1 MAQPVKFYLVTDT
14 HFRPNNMCENNEAYR
29 DYMQYEQMCLAEN
42 EAILKATFTEIAKDK
57 DTNIVIIPGDLSKD
71 GEKQSHI
78 ELLKYLDALRKTGK
92 KIYVITARHDF
103 NQNAT
108 AFINGGRNPVEGTT
122 KEELYDLY
130 YEYGYSD
137 AVAKHEGSMS
147 YVAQIAPG
155 IRMLAL
161 DSDGETDLSQ
171 GGDKGYINS
180 DILAWAKQQAID
192 AKNSGNAMFAICHY
206 PIIPS
211 SPFFEIVKDARIE
224 NRDEVIETLADCGV
238 NLAFTGHMHIQS
250 ANVVKTK
257 KGSEFWDVCTSAL
270 VGSPAAYRKVEFDG
284 KTADIKTIK
293 VPSFEWD
300 MQGLTNDEYFD
311 RQFRCRIVNRI
322 NRTLSGA
329 KGFKGVAFKLLR
341 HIVNTLTLGGIA
353 RLTFVRIDKSL
364 KKKKFLDFACTI
376 AINMFKGDAP
386 FVEGTPEYEAVSK
399 VVRRFSFII
408 RKVEPKL
415 SKNKKLDLK
424 QMIFDSIGNNKGF
437 SDNDL
442 TITLK

>member
-14 HFRPNNMCENNEAYR
+14 HFRPNSMCENNESYR
-29 DYMQYEQMCLAEN
+29 EYMKYEQMCLAEN
-42 EAILKATFTEIAKDK
+42 EAILKATFAEIAKDK
-57 DTNIVIIPGDLSKD
+57 ETNIVIIPGDLSKD
-71 GEKQSHI
+71 GEKQSHV
-78 ELLKYLDALRKTGK
+78 ELLKYLDALRQTGK

-103 NQNAT
+103 NSNAT

-122 KEELYDLY
+122 KEELLDLY

-137 AVAKHEGSMS
+137 AIAKHEGSLS

-161 DSDGETDLSQ
+161 DSDGEPD
-171 GGDKGYINS
+171 GKDKGSVNS
-180 DILAWAKQQAID
+180 EILAWAKQQAVE

-206 PIIPS
+206 PILPS
-211 SPFFEIVKDARIE
+211 SPFFELVKDARLE
-224 NRDEVIETLADCGV
+224 NREEVIETLADNGV

-257 KGSEFWDVCTSAL
+257 NGNAFWDICTSAL

-284 KTADIKTIK
+284 KTADIKTLK
-293 VPSFEWD
+293 VPAFDWD

-311 RQFRCRIVNRI
+311 RQFECRIKNRI
-322 NRTLSGA
+322 ERTLSGK
-329 KGFKGVAFKLLR
+329 KGFKGVMFALVR
-341 HIVNTLTLGGIA
+341 RIINSLTLGGIA
-353 RLTFVRIDKSL
+353 RLSCVRIDKSL
-364 KKKKFLDFACTI
+364 RKVKFLDFACKI
-376 AINMFKGDAP
+376 AINMFRGDAP

-399 VVRRFSFII
+399 VVSRFSFII
-408 RKVEPKL
+408 KRVEPKI
-415 SKNKKLDLK
+415 SKTKKLDLK

-437 SDNDL
+437 SDNNL
-442 TITLK
+442 TVNL